1 MKILKGL
8 EKEYKDWYDKNNDE
22 YSRACFTYAERWGE
36 MLESKIKSST
46 DDPMKVITDNAE
58 KLSNKADTEGI
69 TGFMYGCAVNILSH
83 YWKYGEY
90 LSEVIKND

>member
-1 MKILKGL
+1 
-8 EKEYKDWYDKNNDE
+8 
-22 YSRACFTYAERWGE
+22 